1 MNGWIDGW
9 MEGWM
14 DGWMDGMETKGLVE
28 SGVFLILLE
37 CFHEQV
43 ENLLRRQT

>member
-1 MNGWIDGW
+1 MDRW

-14 DGWMDGMETKGLVE
+14 DGWMEWETKGLVE